1 MRRRLGA
8 AGTVPPRAPLRG
20 QAAGAPRP
28 LPLAPLALRGG
39 SRAGPRR
46 VRTRPPLGDPSPAA
60 GDERRGRRA
69 AFRVQVL
76 WGRGVCPPGFLKAI
90 PQRKGDFPSGNL
102 PGIGQAGSDFRG

>member
-28 LPLAPLALRGG
+28 LPLAPLALRVA

-46 VRTRPPLGDPSPAA
+46 VRASPPVGDPSPAA
-60 GDERRGRRA
+60 GDGRRGRRA
-69 AFRVQVL
+69 AFRVQVF
-76 WGRGVCPPGFLKAI
+76 GEEGFVRPA
-90 PQRKGDFPSGNL
+90 S
-102 PGIGQAGSDFRG
+102 